1 MDAKDKYYNSAYMV
15 DGTAA
20 RQLQVVPDY
29 EREQQQVTGP
39 RVTEVPRRA
48 PKLSHGIDFI
58 SMTLLVAAMAIT
70 LYLCYNYLQVQGN
83 IVQLKRDVAVL
94 DQELNTLLDENAAL
108 EESLN
113 GQVDWDI
120 VYLTAV
126 NKFGMVYPNKN
137 EVVTYETTRN
147 GHVIQYADIPE

>member
-1 MDAKDKYYNSAYMV
+1 MDAKDKKYIGEYMI

-29 EREQQQVTGP
+29 EREQITQPEIKKLP
-39 RVTEVPRRA
+39 RKA

-58 SMTLLVAAMAIT
+58 SMTLLVATMAIT

-94 DQELNTLLDENAAL
+94 DQEFNTLLNENSAL

-113 GQVDWDI
+113 GQVDWDV
-120 VYLTAV
+120 VYMTAV
-126 NKFGMVYPNKN
+126 NEFGMVYPNNN
-137 EVVTYETTRN
+137 EVVTYESTRN
-147 GHVIQYADIPE
+147 GHVIQYKDIPE